1 MFTHFVT
8 CSATCDNTPCKIS
21 SLADKKKQNKKT
33 MESHKSIVMKTLY
46 YVDKQWDHNVTKVYY
61 SEDFTR

>member
-1 MFTHFVT
+1 
-8 CSATCDNTPCKIS
+8 
-21 SLADKKKQNKKT
+21 

-46 YVDKQWDHNVTKVYY
+46 YVDKQWYHNVTKVYY